1 MFKTT
6 KKGKQRKMKKKIIVY
21 FSEMKAGIIIQVI
34 EAANT
39 HVVRHP
45 VLRKGRPLESC
56 IFDGDGLASTIHLGA
71 YIGEKLVG
79 VLSAYEKQHPAF
91 DEKNTYQVRGVAVL
105 KAHQANGIGRLLMH
119 SIESKLI
126 KKEVSL
132 LWLNARLSAVRFYK
146 NLGYKVEG
154 GVFDLP
160 LIGPHYCYYKTLP

>member
-1 MFKTT
+1 MKT
-6 KKGKQRKMKKKIIVY
+6 
-21 FSEMKAGIIIQVI
+21 GILIQAI
-34 EAANT
+34 EAAST
-39 HVVRHP
+39 HAVRHP

-56 IFDGDGLASTIHLGA
+56 IFDGDELASTLHLGA
-71 YIGEKLVG
+71 YLDEKLVG

-105 KAHQANGIGRLLMH
+105 ATHQTKGIGRLLMH
-119 SIESKLI
+119 SIERELSR
-126 KKEVSL
+126 KKVPL
-132 LWLNARLSAVRFYK
+132 LWLNARLSAVPFYK